1 MAPGE
6 ETPGL
11 FNVVASSINIM
22 QDRITRSRLAG
33 EPADLVLTPRLSH
46 IGMMEF
52 TRAAEIID
60 EGEACVRRMN
70 AVIEH
75 RLGLSEAGLIKDSG

>member
-1 MAPGE
+1 
-6 ETPGL
+6 
-11 FNVVASSINIM
+11 M

-33 EPADLVLTPRLSH
+33 EPADLVLTPRLAH

-52 TRAAEIID
+52 TRSAEIIG
-60 EGEACVRRMN
+60 EGEKCVERMN

-75 RLGLSEAGLIKDSG
+75 RLGVVRHQQNAPTSVV